1 MSKAV
6 GDGSQYFDS
15 PWSKA
20 HRIRLKFPNNAFLQ
34 GVTEDFMAIQN
45 LDRNVDATIVST
57 DSTFRQF
64 EIYDA

>member
-1 MSKAV
+1 MARNISTARGLKPIE
-6 GDGSQYFDS
+6 FDLS
-15 PWSKA
+15 SSIM
-20 HRIRLKFPNNAFLQ
+20 HFLQ

-45 LDRNVDATIVST
+45 LERNDDATTVST

>member
-20 HRIRLKFPNNAFLQ
+20 HRITHFLQ

-45 LDRNVDATIVST
+45 LERNDDATTVST